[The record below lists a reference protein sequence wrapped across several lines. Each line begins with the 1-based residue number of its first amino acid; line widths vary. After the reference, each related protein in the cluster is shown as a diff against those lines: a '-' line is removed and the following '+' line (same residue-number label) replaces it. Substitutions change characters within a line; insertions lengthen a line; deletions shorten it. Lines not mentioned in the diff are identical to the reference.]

1 MKLLM
6 ISFALAGA
14 GSLAVGASSHSK
26 LVDDTAPEFFNK
38 LGEIKPKSN
47 IEAFILAPHPQCV
60 ILAESLD
67 TNSIIGE
74 CLTSQRK
81 WLKAI

>member
-14 GSLAVGASSHSK
+14 GSLAVGASTVNI
-26 LVDDTAPEFFNK
+26 VDKTSSEAFDK
-38 LGEIKPKSN
+38 LGKTKLKSD
-47 IEAFILAPHPQCV
+47 IETFILAPHPQCV
-60 ILAESLD
+60 VPSEPLD
-67 TNSIIGE
+67 INSIIGE
-74 CLTSQRK
+74 CLTNQRK

>member
-14 GSLAVGASSHSK
+14 GSLAVGASRGK
-26 LVDDTAPEFFNK
+26 MVDDTAPEFFNK

-47 IEAFILAPHPQCV
+47 IETFILAPHPQCV
-60 ILAESLD
+60 VSTESLD

-74 CLTSQRK
+74 CLTNQRK

>member
-14 GSLAVGASSHSK
+14 GGFAVGASEVK
-26 LVDDTAPEFFNK
+26 IVDEAAPEIFNK
-38 LGEIKPKSN
+38 LKNIAPKSG
-47 IEAFILAPHPQCV
+47 IETFILAPHPQCFV
-60 ILAESLD
+60 PTESMD
-67 TNSIIGE
+67 MNSIIGE
-74 CLTSQRK
+74 CLNHQRK